1 MNGLP
6 TVWLT
11 ARAAGV
17 TAYVLLTLSMLAGLM
32 LTTRPL
38 GRRVSGSTVME
49 IHRSLTIG
57 GLVAVGV
64 HGLALM
70 ADHTVDISWLDLI
83 VPGTLP
89 YRPVWTA
96 AGVIAGELMLI
107 LAVSFRL
114 RRRIGMRAWR
124 TLHRAAFAVFLLAT
138 LHGILAGTDSSSPW
152 MRWVYVTA
160 VATVVGAVAFRV
172 LIRTGASSA
181 PSPNR
186 KVPAR
191 PRGVRGR

>member
-1 MNGLP
+1 MSGLP

-17 TAYVLLTLSMLAGLM
+17 TAYVLMTLSMLAGLT

-64 HGLALM
+64 HGIALV
-70 ADHTVDISWLDLI
+70 ADRTVDISWLDLV
-83 VPGTLP
+83 VPGMLP

-96 AGVIAGELMLI
+96 AGIIAGELMLI

-114 RRRIGMRAWR
+114 RRRIGMHAWR
-124 TLHRAAFAVFLLAT
+124 TLHRAAFAMFSLAT
-138 LHGILAGTDSSSPW
+138 LHGVLAGTDSSSPW

-160 VATVVGAVAFRV
+160 IATVAGGVAFRI
-172 LIRTGASSA
+172 LLTTGASSVR
-181 PSPNR
+181 SPDR
-186 KVPAR
+186 KER
-191 PRGVRGR
+191 THPRGIRGR